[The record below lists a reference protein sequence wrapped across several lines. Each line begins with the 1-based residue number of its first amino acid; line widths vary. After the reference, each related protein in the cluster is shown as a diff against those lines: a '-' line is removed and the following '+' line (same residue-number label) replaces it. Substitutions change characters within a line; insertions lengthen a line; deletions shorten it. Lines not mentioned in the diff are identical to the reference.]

1 MPIDPTDNRYVA
13 HGPIADLAA
22 AATTADA
29 VAKIN
34 AILAAL
40 RQANVI
46 SQG

>member
-1 MPIDPTDNRYVA
+1 MAFDYTTGRYHPTAD
-13 HGPIADLAA
+13 IADLPA

-40 RQANVI
+40 RAAGIIGGV
-46 SQG
+46 